1 MADTKKKKRAS
12 LSSFTILLI
21 ILVALAVITVIMAA
35 CGVEGIEGATLSGV
49 LTAPVFGFQ
58 DAIGVCLFVMILGG
72 FLGIVTETGAL
83 DAGIA
88 ALVHKLKGNELVL
101 IPILMFIFSIG
112 GTTYGMCEE
121 TVPFYLL
128 LAATMVAAGF
138 DSLTGAAV
146 VLLGAGCG
154 VLGSTVNPFAVGVA
168 VDALSGIGIA
178 VNQGIIIALGA
189 ILWLTTTIISIIFVM
204 RYAKKVKA
212 DKGSTFLSLQEQ
224 QDMMNEWGMT
234 DSEAEAA
241 DGQDMAPKMTGRQKA
256 TLIVFALTFVIM
268 IVSFIP
274 WEDLGFDGF
283 VAGQSYEEVTT
294 TVAGD
299 EVIAAYD
306 EANGT
311 TTEVAAPFEATSVS
325 EEEVTPAWSSF
336 LTGIPL
342 GQWYFDEA
350 STWFLLMALVI
361 GVIGGVSESRFV
373 KAFING
379 AADMMSV
386 VLIIALARSITVL
399 MASTGLDMW
408 ILNNAANALAGMS
421 AIIFAPLS
429 FLLYIVLSFL
439 IPSSSGM
446 ATVSMPIMGGLA
458 SQLNFSVETM
468 VMIYSAGNG
477 LVNLFTPTS
486 GAMVG
491 GPRQIEYSTWLKFG
505 AEVVAHP
512 RRRLHGDPYRRHA
525 HPARRGLGCI
535 DNSLPAVI
543 LPGGRVP
550 AGAPSPF
557 CSA

>member
-1 MADTKKKKRAS
+1 MAETKKKKRAS

-21 ILVALAVITVIMAA
+21 ILVVLAIVTVVMSFA
-35 CGVEGIEGATLSGV
+35 GVEGIEGATLSGV

-72 FLGIVTETGAL
+72 FLGIITETGAL

-101 IPILMFIFSIG
+101 IPILMAIFSIG
-112 GTTYGMCEE
+112 GSTYGMCEE

-168 VDALSGIGIA
+168 VDAMRSIGYDP
-178 VNQGIIIALGA
+178 NQLIIIVLGC
-189 ILWLTTTIISIIFVM
+189 ILWLSTLAISIVFVM

-224 QDMMNEWGMT
+224 QDMMNEWGMKE
-234 DSEAEAA
+234 SEEEAA
-241 DGQDMAPKMTGRQKA
+241 DGQAAAPKMTGRQKA
-256 TLIVFALTFVIM
+256 SLVVFALTFVIM

-274 WEDLGFDGF
+274 WTDLGVTIFE
-283 VAGQSYEEVTT
+283 AGATTEEVST
-294 TVAGD
+294 TVAG
-299 EVIAAYD
+299 EEIVAAYD

-311 TTEVAAPFEATSVS
+311 TTELAAPFEATSVS
-325 EEEVTPAWSSF
+325 EETVTPAWSSF
-336 LTGIPL
+336 LTGVPM
-342 GQWYFDEA
+342 GGWYFDEA
-350 STWFLLMALVI
+350 STWFLLMALII
-361 GVIGGVSESRFV
+361 GIIGGVSESRFV

-399 MASTGLDMW
+399 MGQTGLDMW
-408 ILNNAANALAGMS
+408 ILENAAAALTGMS

-429 FLLYIVLSFL
+429 FLLYVVLSFL

-458 SQLNFSVETM
+458 NQLNFSVETM

-486 GAMVG
+486 GAIMG
-491 GPRQIEYSTWLKFG
+491 GLALAKIEYSTWLKFG
-505 AEVVAHP
+505 AKLFVV
-512 RRRLHGDPYRRHA
+512 
-525 HPARRGLGCI
+525 LGVVCI
-535 DNSLPAVI
+535 VILTAAMMI
-543 LPGGRVP
+543 LPG
-550 AGAPSPF
+550 AA
-557 CSA
+557 A

>member
-1 MADTKKKKRAS
+1 MAETKKKKRAS

-21 ILVALAVITVIMAA
+21 ILVVLAIVTVIMGAM
-35 CGVEGIEGATLSGV
+35 GVEGATLSGV

-72 FLGIVTETGAL
+72 FLGIITETGAL

-101 IPILMFIFSIG
+101 IPILMIIFSIG

-168 VDALSGIGIA
+168 VDALSGVGIA
-178 VNQGIIIALGA
+178 VNQAIIIALGA
-189 ILWLTTTIISIIFVM
+189 ILWIVTLAISIVFVM
-204 RYAKKVKA
+204 RYAKKVMN

-224 QDMMNEWGMT
+224 QDMMNEWGMKE
-234 DSEAEAA
+234 SEAEAA
-241 DGQDMAPKMTGRQKA
+241 DGQAAATPKMTGRQKGA
-256 TLIVFALTFVIM
+256 LVVFALTFVIM

-274 WEDLGFDGF
+274 WTDLGVDIFE
-283 VAGQSYEEVTT
+283 AGQVTEEVTT
-294 TVAGD
+294 TMTGEEITTAIDDANDGATVTT
-299 EVIAAYD
+299 IA
-306 EANGT
+306 EP
-311 TTEVAAPFEATSVS
+311 VEATSVS
-325 EEEVTPAWSSF
+325 EETVQPAWSSF
-336 LTGIPL
+336 LTGVPL
-342 GQWYFDEA
+342 GGWYFDEA
-350 STWFLLMALVI
+350 STWFLLMALII

-408 ILNNAANALAGMS
+408 ILNNAAAALNGMS

-429 FLLYIVLSFL
+429 FLLYVVLSFL

-446 ATVSMPIMGGLA
+446 ATVSIPIMGGLA
-458 SQLNFSVETM
+458 HQLNFSVETM

-486 GAMVG
+486 GAIMG
-491 GPRQIEYSTWLKFG
+491 GLALAKVEYTTWLKFG
-505 AEVVAHP
+505 AK
-512 RRRLHGDPYRRHA
+512 LF
-525 HPARRGLGCI
+525 
-535 DNSLPAVI
+535 VI
-543 LPGGRVP
+543 LGVVCMVILTIAMMVIPP
-550 AGAPSPF
+550 TA
-557 CSA
+557 